1 MIESNN
7 ENALNE
13 RQAAKYL
20 GVSPGTLRLW
30 RAQRR
35 SPRYFRAGKLV
46 RFRVRDL
53 NEWIEQ
59 RLSTPT
65 ITPEVQ

>member
-1 MIESNN
+1 MIELGN

-20 GVSPGTLRLW
+20 GVSAGTLRLW
-30 RAQRR
+30 RSENR

-53 NEWIEQ
+53 NEWIEA
-59 RLSTPT
+59 RLSAPQAV
-65 ITPEVQ
+65 EVQ